1 MVSPKVR
8 FTFFQ
13 LSLLE
18 MYYTHIWIIFSHIPK
33 RNQFV
38 IARYITIFIFSLIII
53 LFLPSFSKY
62 GFSFLALSLG
72 GSSLKLVSKNPVS
85 TTLMNLFT
93 TFKTWLFIDTN
104 NSEMFIY

>member
-38 IARYITIFIFSLIII
+38 IARCITIFIDYYFI
-53 LFLPSFSKY
+53 LPSFSKY

-104 NSEMFIY
+104 NSERFIY